1 MQITRLDAGA
11 DLAACARSLRRLAP
25 VDAALRETVAGI
37 IDAVRAQGDAALIEF
52 TERFDRVRIDDLRV
66 AQAAVDE
73 AYRRTDPTMRAA
85 LETSAA
91 NLGTVARADA
101 ARARDGFEVPLDAGQ
116 RVRYATSAVR
126 RAGVYIPGGKAAY
139 GSSVIMCGV
148 PAAAAG
154 VHGLALTTPPGPSG
168 DPPDTVLAA
177 CRIAG
182 VGEVYRVG
190 GAHAV
195 AALALGTESIP
206 AVDVIAGP
214 GSAIVQEAKRQLF
227 GTVGIDAIAG
237 PSEVMVVCG
246 DGANPDW
253 VALDLCAQGE
263 HGDDS
268 LLIVA
273 TPSHAAAAAI
283 AASTARV
290 RAASPTV
297 RDAPVAIVVTRSL
310 EDAVEL
316 SNLVAPEHLE
326 LFTDDAAALAD
337 RVDRAGCVFLG
348 PYGATAFGDYV
359 AGSNHVLPT
368 GAAAAHASPL
378 SVHAFMRR
386 TSFVEIPA
394 SAAAALAPDAAVL
407 AADDGF
413 PVHGE
418 SMAVRAGS

>member
-1 MQITRLDAGA
+1 MEITRLRADA
-11 DLAACARSLRRLAP
+11 DLAACARRLRRLAP
-25 VDAALRETVAGI
+25 VDDRLRETVAGI
-37 IDAVRAQGDAALIEF
+37 ITAVRERGDEALIEF
-52 TERFDRVRIDDLRV
+52 TARFDGVAVDTLRV
-66 AQAAVDE
+66 PRDTVDAAY
-73 AYRRTDPTMRAA
+73 ARTDPTMRSA

-91 NLGTVARADA
+91 NLGRVARADA
-101 ARARDGFEVPLDAGQ
+101 ARAGEGHDVALPDGQ
-116 RVRYATSAVR
+116 HVRYAVTPVR
-126 RAGVYIPGGKAAY
+126 RAGIYIPGGKAAY

-148 PAAAAG
+148 PATAAG
-154 VHGLALTTPPGPSG
+154 VGGVALTTPPGPSG

-177 CRIAG
+177 CSIAG
-182 VGEVYRVG
+182 VDEVYRVG

-195 AALALGTESIP
+195 AALGLGTESIP

-214 GSAIVQEAKRQLF
+214 GSAIVQEAKRQLV

-246 DGANPDW
+246 DGSDAEW
-253 VALDLCAQGE
+253 IALDLCAQGE

-268 LLIVA
+268 LLVVA
-273 TPSHAAAAAI
+273 TPSDAMADAI
-283 AASTARV
+283 AAATLRV
-290 RAASPTV
+290 RAAHPSV
-297 RDAPVAIVVTRSL
+297 RDAPLAIVVTRSI

-316 SNLVAPEHLE
+316 ANLVAPEHLQLVSE
-326 LFTDDAAALAD
+326 DAVALAD

-368 GAAAAHASPL
+368 GGAAGYASAL
-378 SVHAFMRR
+378 SVHAFLRR
-386 TSFVEIPA
+386 TSFVAIPR

-413 PVHGE
+413 PVHGL
-418 SMAVRAGS
+418 SMTVRAGA